1 MACSGLRSILSR
13 LLWPVAEAVAAS
25 LLLDDAD
32 VLLGSRVVL
41 VEDLAL
47 VVLRADRFPELALV
61 MLSRC
66 FGKRSFSKRLPRL
79 MST

>member
-1 MACSGLRSILSR
+1 M
-13 LLWPVAEAVAAS
+13 AEAVAAS
-25 LLLDDAD
+25 LLFDGVD
-32 VLLGSRVVL
+32 VLLGGRVVL

-47 VVLRADRFPELALV
+47 AVLRADRFPELALV

-66 FGKRSFSKRLPRL
+66 FGKRSFSRRLPRL

>member
-13 LLWPVAEAVAAS
+13 LLWLAAEAVAAS
-25 LLLDDAD
+25 LLLDDVD
-32 VLLGSRVVL
+32 VLLGGRVVL

-47 VVLRADRFPELALV
+47 AVSRADRFPELALV

-66 FGKRSFSKRLPRL
+66 FGKRSFSRRLPRL

>member
-13 LLWPVAEAVAAS
+13 LLARSRSSSISS
-25 LLLDDAD
+25 LLLDDAG
-32 VLLGSRVVL
+32 VLLGGRVVL

-47 VVLRADRFPELALV
+47 AVLRADRFPELALV

-66 FGKRSFSKRLPRL
+66 FGRVSPDGSLA
-79 MST
+79 